1 MYRDI
6 INSAFD
12 KLVDELRRTK
22 EGYIIQSEDNPE
34 DFEGVDV
41 NDVIIWL
48 CESLN

>member
-12 KLVDELRRTK
+12 KLVEELRLTK
-22 EGYIIQSEDNPE
+22 EAYIIDSEDNPE
-34 DFEGVDV
+34 DFEGLSM